1 MHILI
6 TGGCGYKGTKLVSLL
21 LAEGHRVSVYDKQW
35 FGNHLEN
42 NSNLQVFN
50 IDVRNLENIELKDV
64 DSVIHLASVAND
76 PCSDLSPKLAWEVST
91 LATMKLVEKSVKS
104 GVSQFIY
111 ASSGSVYGIKDE
123 EQVTEDLDLVP
134 ISDYNKGKMVAER
147 VLLSYSEQI
156 RIAIVRP
163 ATVCGFSPRMR
174 LDVAVNLLT
183 MQALEHGEITVLGG
197 RQIRPNIHIDD
208 ICNLYLFLLER
219 PDLTGVFNAGFENIS
234 IMDIANK
241 IRQKLNVQVVT
252 KASNDPRS
260 YRLNSDKILNA
271 GFLPTKNVDNA
282 IDELIT
288 LFRNGEL
295 INKDEYHNLKWMI
308 ENNIN

>member
-208 ICNLYLFLLER
+208 ICNL
-219 PDLTGVFNAGFENIS
+219 
-234 IMDIANK
+234 
-241 IRQKLNVQVVT
+241 
-252 KASNDPRS
+252 
-260 YRLNSDKILNA
+260 
-271 GFLPTKNVDNA
+271 
-282 IDELIT
+282 
-288 LFRNGEL
+288 
-295 INKDEYHNLKWMI
+295 
-308 ENNIN
+308 